1 MVGEISHPTDMGFY
15 SKYILPKM
23 IHLVCRAEVNAK
35 QREKVVPRA
44 QGRVLEIGAGSGL
57 NLPYYDATR
66 VRHLF
71 ALEPAAEMW
80 AIAEPEVRKTEFP
93 VDFIQSSAETIP
105 LDSDSIDTVL
115 VTYTLCSI
123 LDAEKALREMHRV
136 LRADGTLVFCEHGVA
151 PDEGVRKWQNRLNPI
166 WKRLAGGCNLNR
178 DIQALLDGNGFQSDT
193 VETMYLPGPRPMTFN
208 YWGSARK
215 S

>member
-1 MVGEISHPTDMGFY
+1 MGIY

-23 IHLVCRAEVNAK
+23 IHLVCRAEANTK
-35 QREKVVPRA
+35 QRKKVVPRA

-57 NLPYYDATR
+57 NLPFYDATR
-66 VRHLF
+66 VRHLS

-80 AIAEPEVRKTEFP
+80 AIAEPALRKIEFP
-93 VDFIQSSAETIP
+93 VAFIQASAETIP

-123 LDAEKALREMHRV
+123 PSAKQALREMRRV
-136 LRADGTLVFCEHGVA
+136 LRADGELVFCEHGLA
-151 PDEGVRKWQNRLNPI
+151 PDEGVRKWQNRLNPV
-166 WKRLAGGCNLNR
+166 WKGLAGGCNLNR
-178 DIQALLDGNGFQSDT
+178 DIPALIEENGFHIGAVD
-193 VETMYLPGPRPMTFN
+193 TMYLPGLKAMTFN

>member
-1 MVGEISHPTDMGFY
+1 MGIY

-23 IHLVCRAEVNAK
+23 IHLVCRAKANTK

-57 NLPYYDATR
+57 NLPFYDATR
-66 VRHLF
+66 VRHLS
-71 ALEPAAEMW
+71 ALEPAEEMW
-80 AIAEPEVRKTEFP
+80 AIAEPAVRKVEFP
-93 VDFIQSSAETIP
+93 VDFIQASAETIP

-123 LDAEKALREMHRV
+123 PSVEQALDEMCRV
-136 LRADGTLVFCEHGVA
+136 LRADGKLVFCEHGLA
-151 PDEGVRKWQNRLNPI
+151 PDAGVRKWQNRLNPI
-166 WKRLAGGCNLNR
+166 WKRFTGGCNLNR
-178 DIQALLDGNGFQSDT
+178 DIPGLLEGNGFQMDS
-193 VETMYLPGPRPMTFN
+193 VETMYLPGLKPLTFN